1 MKAISTEKKSNDKK
15 MIVDIEKYLQSA
27 KEDPSRSDTQKS
39 HLVEDTLHTMI
50 EKKKESVLV
59 VLDKEEGKENT
70 KKMGLNYE
78 KELKN
83 FLDTFNRSDIYFRQI
98 VNEKATNKIKQFCI
112 DLEKQSKL
120 IGAKS
125 MFKFADIV
133 SLIFVYN
140 KLDLLPIYPGKYHI
154 ELEKLIEEIKKYLH
168 IK

>member
-1 MKAISTEKKSNDKK
+1 
-15 MIVDIEKYLQSA
+15 
-27 KEDPSRSDTQKS
+27 
-39 HLVEDTLHTMI
+39 MI

-98 VNEKATNKIKQFCI
+98 VHEKATNKIKQFCI

-120 IGAKS
+120 IGAKEY
-125 MFKFADIV
+125 V
-133 SLIFVYN
+133 
-140 KLDLLPIYPGKYHI
+140 
-154 ELEKLIEEIKKYLH
+154 
-168 IK
+168 